1 MAGSNIGNYY
11 LSVSPSFKGF
21 ASAVNKELGGIG
33 SDEGGKAGS
42 SFKTG
47 FLGKAVG
54 LGAALWVSSGIAGF
68 VSEAVAAS
76 DATDKFKST
85 LDFAGLDTSKID
97 DLTASTKK
105 YADETVYDLGDIQNV
120 TAQLASNSVKDY
132 DKLAEAAGNLN
143 AVAGGNAE
151 TFKSVGMVLTQT
163 AGQGKLTT
171 ENWNQLA
178 DAIPGASGKLQE
190 AMKANWSYT
199 GNFRDAMERGEISAD
214 EFNQALM
221 DLGMTDVAQE
231 AATSTSTME
240 GAWGNFQATVV
251 GGLKGLID
259 WLKPA
264 LTGAMSWASDT
275 LGAFFEW
282 IQTAVDGLTSFVV
295 DGDFTSAFADA
306 FGVSEDSGIV
316 DFLFTVRDGI
326 KGIYDLIVN
335 GKFSSELRDAFGWEE
350 DSGIVDFLLSA
361 RDAVIDFATSI
372 PEKLGAAFDWV
383 NANKDWL
390 SSIAVGIGTVVVAWK
405 AWTTAVT
412 VWNNITKIATAV
424 QTVFNAVMN
433 ANPIMLV
440 VTAIGALVAGLIY
453 FFTQTETGQKI
464 WAEFTGWM
472 AGAWDTVKAT
482 WDTVW
487 SAITGFFTSTWDTMK
502 STAGA
507 AADWIKT
514 NTVDRF
520 LALKDGAVEKL
531 NAFKTGAANV
541 WEGIKDNART
551 AADWV
556 KTNTVDR
563 FLALKDGAID
573 AFTKMKDGIGSAWGK
588 LKEIAAAPVNFV
600 ITDVYTG
607 GIKKFVED
615 VAGKLGLS
623 IKLPTVNPI
632 KLNRGGM
639 LPGFGGGDRR
649 LALLEDG
656 EFVVNK
662 YATRR
667 HAPLLASI
675 NGGWGA
681 SPGTVGGRGLPGFSE
696 GGIVGWFKDKA
707 EGIGNFLSDPVGAVA
722 DLIVK
727 PVRAIMGDLGDTV
740 WGEILT
746 GGVEKIFTGV
756 TDWFKGK
763 SSEVE
768 VPAQDGSFTGALGA
782 PIVIGGGTVRPIAGG
797 RFTSGFGVSRYG
809 STHAGIDLAA
819 PTGTPVR
826 AYKAGQVAFAG
837 WNALAGRTGQGIGLR
852 HAGNLNSYYGHLSRI
867 LVSAGQMVAAGQHIG
882 AVGSTGNSTG
892 PHLHW
897 ELSNGSF
904 QNPFNP
910 APYLNG
916 APQTGAGR
924 GKTTKYDAGGWLPPG
939 DTMVRNLTRKP
950 EAVLTAEQ
958 WRIVER
964 KTVTPDPIIGKK
976 LILKVGEKEMVAVID
991 EQIEDASDRERKWR

>member
-1 MAGSNIGNYY
+1 MAGTGPMLGTAWLQISPEMGSFGPDLRRALSRLDMSSVGDKIGQQ
-11 LSVSPSFKGF
+11 L
-21 ASAVNKELGGIG
+21 EDGIEDNLRQVDG
-33 SDEGGKAGS
+33 SDAGKRAGGGFRDS
-42 SFKTG
+42 
-47 FLGKAVG
+47 FLGSFAG
-54 LGAALWVSSGIAGF
+54 NFAATATASVMNAMSAFAGE
-68 VSEAVAAS
+68 VVTAS
-76 DATDKFKST
+76 DATNKFKST
-85 LDFAGLDTSKID
+85 LDFAEIDTSTIEK
-97 DLTASTKK
+97 LTESTQK
-105 YADETVYDLGDIQNV
+105 YADETVYELSDIQAI
-120 TAQLASNSVKDY
+120 TSQLAANSVEGY

-143 AVAGGNAE
+143 AVAGGNVE
-151 TFKSVGMVLTQT
+151 TFKSVGMVMTQT

-178 DAIPGASGKLQE
+178 DAIPGASGKIQE
-190 AMKANWSYT
+190 ALSEAGAYT
-199 GNFRDAMERGEISAD
+199 GNFRDAMAEGQITAE
-214 EFNQALM
+214 EFNAAIM
-221 DLGMTDVAQE
+221 DLGFQDAAVE
-231 AATSTSTME
+231 AATSTKTIE
-240 GAWGNFQATVV
+240 GSVGNLQATFV
-251 GGLKGLID
+251 GGLTELID
-259 WLKPA
+259 KFKPQI
-264 LTGAMSWASDT
+264 TGAINWISDT
-275 LGAFFEW
+275 AGAFFDW
-282 IQTAVDGLTSFVV
+282 FGGAVDGVTSLFV
-295 DGDFTSAFADA
+295 DGEFTEAFRNA
-306 FGVSEDSGIV
+306 FHLEEDSAIV
-316 DFLFTVRDGI
+316 GFLFDVRDGVM
-326 KGIYDLIVN
+326 GIWDLVVN
-335 GKFSSELRDAFGWEE
+335 GNFSSHLREAFGWEE
-350 DSGIVDFLLSA
+350 DSPMVEFLLDA
-361 RDAVIDFATSI
+361 RQAVIDFATAI

-424 QTVFNAVMN
+424 QTAFNAVMN

-440 VTAIGALVAGLIY
+440 VTAIGALVAGLVY
-453 FFTQTETGQKI
+453 FFTQTETGKKI

-487 SAITGFFTSTWDTMK
+487 SAISGFFTSTWDTMK

-507 AADWIKT
+507 ASDWIKT
-514 NTVDRF
+514 NT
-520 LALKDGAVEKL
+520 
-531 NAFKTGAANV
+531 
-541 WEGIKDNART
+541 I
-551 AADWV
+551 
-556 KTNTVDR
+556 DR

-623 IKLPTVNPI
+623 IKLPTVHPI

-727 PVRAIMGDLGDTV
+727 PARAIMGDLGDTV

-904 QNPFNP
+904 QNAFNP